1 VAAILLDCQ
10 PRRENVN
17 EGIFNKCALIINY
30 IVAKKS
36 PVRQAVKATTNL
48 QVSNNL
54 PFIYKTISFV
64 V

>member
-48 QVSNNL
+48 
-54 PFIYKTISFV
+54 
-64 V
+64 